1 MLRNMPVVAIEE
13 HYWDRELAD
22 LFAAGESPRRPDQ
35 LQRLYDFDELRLGE
49 MDAAGVDIQVI
60 SHGAPS
66 TQRLKGQNAVDIAQR
81 VNDRLAAHVAR
92 HPKRYAAFAA
102 LPTDV
107 PEAAARELERCV
119 RQLGFKGAMTHGL
132 SNGEFLD
139 MPRFRPIFQAADALD
154 VPIYLHPAN
163 PNPVVADAYYNDYA
177 KTYPMVI
184 RPAWGFTV
192 ETATQAIRLVLSG
205 VFNECKNLQIILGHF
220 GETLPFLLWRIN
232 QALSRPGQDEMR
244 FREIF
249 CTHFHVTTSGHFST
263 PALLC
268 TMLEMGIDRIMFSV
282 DWPFVVHDGA
292 MDWVRSLQMN
302 DNDMAK
308 FLGGNATRLLKL

>member
-1 MLRNMPVVAIEE
+1 MFGNMQVIAIEE
-13 HYWDRELAD
+13 HYWDQELAD
-22 LFAAGESPRRPDQ
+22 LHPSELGARRPDQ
-35 LQRLYDFDELRLGE
+35 LKRLFDFDDLRIGE

-66 TQRLKGQNAVDIAQR
+66 TQRQKGQQAVDVARR

-92 HPKRYAAFAA
+92 HPTRFAGFAA

-107 PEAAARELERCV
+107 PDAAARELERCV
-119 RQLGFKGAMTHGL
+119 KELGFKGAMTHGL

-139 MPRFRPIFQAADALD
+139 MPRFRPIFQAANDLD
-154 VPIYLHPAN
+154 VPIYLHPAD

-177 KTYPMVI
+177 KTFPMVI

-205 VFNECKNLQIILGHF
+205 VFKDCPRLQIVLGHF

-232 QALSRPGQDEMR
+232 QALSRPGQDEVR
-244 FREIF
+244 FRELF
-249 CTHFHVTTSGHFST
+249 CNHFHVTTSGHFST
-263 PALLC
+263 PALIC

-292 MDWVRSLQMN
+292 MAWVKTLQISEA
-302 DNDMAK
+302 DMAK
-308 FLGGNATRLLKL
+308 FLGGNAKRLLKL

>member
-13 HYWDRELAD
+13 HYWDKELAD
-22 LFAAGESPRRPDQ
+22 LFASDESPRRPEQ
-35 LQRLYDFDELRLGE
+35 LKRLYDFDELRLGE

-66 TQRLKGQNAVDIAQR
+66 TQRLKGQNAVDIASR

-92 HPKRYAAFAA
+92 HPKRYAAFTA

-119 RQLGFKGAMTHGL
+119 KQLGFKGAMTHGL

-139 MPRFRPIFQAADALD
+139 MPRFRPMFEAADALD

-163 PNPVVADAYYNDYA
+163 PVPSVAEAYYNDYA

-192 ETATQAIRLVLSG
+192 ETATQAIRLILSG
-205 VFNECKNLQIILGHF
+205 VFKDCKRLQIILGHF

-244 FREIF
+244 FRDIF
-249 CTHFHVTTSGHFST
+249 CNHFHVTTSGHFST

-292 MDWVRSLQMN
+292 MDWAKSLQMN
-302 DNDMAK
+302 DHDMAK
-308 FLGGNATRLLKL
+308 FLGGNAKRLLKL